1 MPVLLRQYLLKAPPG
16 AVWTQLAAP
25 AVWPGFVRHL
35 KRACFSGPATT
46 GSRAIVS
53 VGVSYRNLLNWS
65 GPLECT
71 FDPEASEVCV
81 WLITSPVV
89 EACGRLQ
96 VRPAGQEGSTLMRIQ
111 AEYRATSPVVGLILA
126 AKLDGYLDKTAQA
139 LERAAIRG

>member
-1 MPVLLRQYLLKAPPG
+1 MPVLLRQYLLKAPPE

-35 KRACFSGPATT
+35 QWACFSSPATAD
-46 GSRAIVS
+46 SRAIVN

-71 FDPEASEVCV
+71 FDPEAGEVCV
-81 WLITSPVV
+81 WQTTSPVV
-89 EACGRLQ
+89 EASGRLQ
-96 VRPAGQEGSTLMRIQ
+96 VRPAAREGSTLMQIQ
-111 AEYRATSPVVGLILA
+111 AEYRAMSPVVGLILA

-139 LERAAIRG
+139 LEWAAIRG